1 MARDACRHEERP
13 RGHPGVLDGPSRV
26 QLAVD
31 APWTR
36 STGGVRAGG
45 GETEREMEI
54 GTYLQFLK
62 SQGPLGKQKY
72 SLFSWAQ
79 MKKC

>member
-1 MARDACRHEERP
+1 MESAQVSKDTCVCEERP

-45 GETEREMEI
+45 GETEREKEI
-54 GTYLQFLK
+54 GT
-62 SQGPLGKQKY
+62 
-72 SLFSWAQ
+72 SL
-79 MKKC
+79 